1 MSLERGYIS
10 RSESKLSI
18 IRADPVQHWITIK
31 ATAIAHA
38 VCPKAAYTELTI
50 TVKFPGYSPYTTENM
65 MATDNI
71 QPINST
77 PCGIEIL
84 LILQK
89 ELKKKG
95 VKSSRDTSEQ
105 NHLAIFIV

>member
-1 MSLERGYIS
+1 MQYVSLESGYIS
-10 RSESKLSI
+10 LSESKLSI

-38 VCPKAAYTELTI
+38 VWAKAAYMELTI

-65 MATDNI
+65 IIADNT

-77 PCGIEIL
+77 P
-84 LILQK
+84 
-89 ELKKKG
+89 
-95 VKSSRDTSEQ
+95 
-105 NHLAIFIV
+105 